1 MLYRLSFN
9 KTHEGLLRVSA
20 SVGRIAEQAISMY
33 DDDQVFLNLISH
45 AGLSPEIEQA
55 IRTAVQIGFSP
66 AKTPSCCEE
75 VELNDDQLALLR
87 LGTARRLHPS
97 AVDP

>member
-1 MLYRLSFN
+1 MHYRLSFN

-20 SVGRIAEQAISMY
+20 SAGRVSEQVISMY
-33 DDDQVFLNLISH
+33 DDDQVFLTLVGH
-45 AGLSPEIEQA
+45 AGLRPEIEQA
-55 IRTAVQIGFSP
+55 IQTAVQIGFGP

-75 VELNDDQLALLR
+75 VDLNDDQLALLR

-97 AVDP
+97 AV

>member
-20 SVGRIAEQAISMY
+20 SAGRVSEQVISMY
-33 DDDQVFLNLISH
+33 DDDQVFLTLLGH
-45 AGLSPEIEQA
+45 AGLRPETERA
-55 IRTAVQIGFSP
+55 IRTAVQIGFGP
-66 AKTPSCCEE
+66 PKTPSCCEE
-75 VELNDDQLALLR
+75 VDLNDDQLALLR

-97 AVDP
+97 AV